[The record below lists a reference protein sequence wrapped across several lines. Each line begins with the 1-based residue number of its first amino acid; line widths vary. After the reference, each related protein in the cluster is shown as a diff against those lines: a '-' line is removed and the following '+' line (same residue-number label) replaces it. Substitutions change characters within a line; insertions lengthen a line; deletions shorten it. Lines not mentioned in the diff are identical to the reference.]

1 MHFDW
6 FDSAHHK
13 FAQVRLNRT
22 QFKQR
27 GHSLIFLLI
36 GILFLVIVAGGAY
49 YLGKSNTPQPKACT
63 LEAKVCS
70 DGSSVGR
77 VGPNCEFAPCPS
89 PSSTNSAVSPAPNG
103 AGETAN
109 WKTYTNSLNKYQ
121 VMYPSTLVAKNDLGA
136 GNNLNNTIF
145 DYPPGPGVDM
155 PPYYISVIT
164 FSLGTTQNPN
174 VYNSLS
180 KPVLDKIFALKVNEE
195 TDRKTTIEIGGSWNY
210 PTNYKRLAD
219 AIING
224 EGFLVIENPKWYGDS
239 DRRLLINRD
248 DKIYMIGTTYQ
259 TVDQLKT
266 FQNLYSTFKFL

>member
-13 FAQVRLNRT
+13 SAQVRLNRT

-49 YLGKSNTPQPKACT
+49 YLGKLNTPQPKACT
-63 LEAKVCS
+63 LEAKICA

-109 WKTYTNSLNKYQ
+109 WKTYTNTQYGFSLQYQFTWAVSENIYTPNLAPMLFIVAWVKNAAMTEFPSDMSVTVYSNSNNEDVKTFINKHIALIPGDTNIQQITVSGEQGIRVSLPGATNNENVIISHRGWIYQ
-121 VMYPSTLVAKNDLGA
+121 IRVSHSERVQDDIPSQ
-136 GNNLNNTIF
+136 IF
-145 DYPPGPGVDM
+145 DQ
-155 PPYYISVIT
+155 I
-164 FSLGTTQNPN
+164 L
-174 VYNSLS
+174 
-180 KPVLDKIFALKVNEE
+180 
-195 TDRKTTIEIGGSWNY
+195 
-210 PTNYKRLAD
+210 
-219 AIING
+219 
-224 EGFLVIENPKWYGDS
+224 
-239 DRRLLINRD
+239 
-248 DKIYMIGTTYQ
+248 
-259 TVDQLKT
+259 
-266 FQNLYSTFKFL
+266 STFKFIP